1 MGSLNGDDPFKPV
14 SLEVIIIFITKLHH
28 SNNCVIVETLLLPPQ
43 PIVLV
48 TLLLCCCKYC
58 IYISSKS
65 SIHKFDLLLKTGS
78 LEILDRLELA
88 GVAVAERG
96 KLNSLIDSR
105 LIL

>member
-1 MGSLNGDDPFKPV
+1 MVMILSNLCRWKSLS
-14 SLEVIIIFITKLHH
+14 SLLQSYITQTT
-28 SNNCVIVETLLLPPQ
+28 VLLSKHYCYLPQ